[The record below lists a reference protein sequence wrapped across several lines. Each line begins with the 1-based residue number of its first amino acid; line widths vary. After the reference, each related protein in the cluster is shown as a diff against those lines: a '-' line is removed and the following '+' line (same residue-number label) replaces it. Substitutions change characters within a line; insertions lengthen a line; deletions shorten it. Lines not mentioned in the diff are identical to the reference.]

1 MQVCK
6 FFIFFYFY
14 YIIFEFSLFSITE
27 IVENKTLVNTYKISD
42 SEIGK
47 NNTNIINQSNDKEF
61 YLPLENADGKVEYF
75 KVDNNNKDIS
85 TSDTGYSYVKVFKLE
100 NKEVL
105 KDDLSPIKM
114 FIIKLINGFN
124 LEKKLC
130 TYNERSY
137 YEIYLNY

>member
-1 MQVCK
+1 M
-6 FFIFFYFY
+6 
-14 YIIFEFSLFSITE
+14 
-27 IVENKTLVNTYKISD
+27 
-42 SEIGK
+42 
-47 NNTNIINQSNDKEF
+47 
-61 YLPLENADGKVEYF
+61 PLENADGKVEYF